1 MNIAFA
7 SGARSTEQGIY
18 ISILEHRLESGDTY
32 TFTTVKGLLRG
43 SVQIG
48 TELGEGSDFTVL
60 GQEELQGTGD
70 LLHGLELGSGT
81 DTGHRQTDVDSRS
94 DTLVEELG
102 FQEDLAIGDGNDVG
116 WDIGRHITTLSLDD
130 RKGSQRATT
139 VLVAHLGS
147 TLEKT
152 GVQVEDI
159 TRVSL

>member
-81 DTGHRQTDVDSRS
+81 DTGHRETDINGWSN
-94 DTLVEELG
+94 TLVEKFGL
-102 FQEDLAIGDGNDVG
+102 QEDLTISNGNDVG
-116 WDIGRHITTLSLDD
+116 WDISRHVTTLCFNDG
-130 RKGSQRATT
+130 KGGQGATA
-139 VLVAHLGS
+139 VLIVHLS
-147 TLEKT
+147 RTLEKSR
-152 GVQVEDI
+152 VKVEDTI
-159 TRVSL
+159 